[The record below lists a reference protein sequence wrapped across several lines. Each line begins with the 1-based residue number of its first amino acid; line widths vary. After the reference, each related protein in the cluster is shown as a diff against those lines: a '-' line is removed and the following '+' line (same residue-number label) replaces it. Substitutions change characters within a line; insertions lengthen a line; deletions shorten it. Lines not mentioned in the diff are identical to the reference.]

1 MALVCALLLG
11 GCAGQERAAAPRAEP
26 PPQSEALP
34 APNERLPRSPAELAR
49 RVTDADARL
58 HAEIAKWDP
67 RGAPPE
73 AVTLLALYEQR
84 AFRLLAHNRRVR
96 ERALPSLRGS
106 LRPRARDASLAL
118 RDLFLLSPPTN
129 RKRFKTKAPDRASS
143 LRRFYLE
150 GQRRFHIRWQVL
162 AAVNMVETGFGR
174 LRNESTAGAQG
185 PMQFIPSTW
194 RAYGM
199 GGDIHDP
206 HDAILGAA
214 NYLHASGAP
223 GNYRRALYAY
233 NNSRLYV
240 NAVLR
245 LSRVMRRS
253 DADFLGLYAWQVFVR
268 TPSGDRRLTGPGAGH

>member
-1 MALVCALLLG
+1 
-11 GCAGQERAAAPRAEP
+11 
-26 PPQSEALP
+26 
-34 APNERLPRSPAELAR
+34 
-49 RVTDADARL
+49 VTDADARL
-58 HAEIAKWDP
+58 HAEIAQWDP
-67 RGAPPE
+67 RRTPPE
-73 AVTLLALYEQR
+73 AVTLLALHEQR
-84 AFRLLAHNRRVR
+84 AFRLLAHNRRLR
-96 ERALPSLRGS
+96 ERTLPSLRGS
-106 LRPRARDASLAL
+106 LRSRARDASLAL

-143 LRRFYLE
+143 LRRFYRE
-150 GQRRFHIRWQVL
+150 GQRRFHVRWQVL

-194 RAYGM
+194 RVYGM

-223 GNYRRALYAY
+223 GSYRHALYAY

-268 TPSGDRRLTGPGAGH
+268 TPSGDRRLTGPGRR